1 MTFSV
6 RCDSASQWQICFI
19 AGDSL
24 TVAAKEVAE
33 VLGGDVK
40 QTESELLNKL
50 LSPSQAVNESESET
64 QAPPMNLR

>member
-1 MTFSV
+1 LL
-6 RCDSASQWQICFI
+6 AE
-19 AGDSL
+19 DSL

-50 LSPSQAVNESESET
+50 LSPSQAVNENEKET
-64 QAPPMNLR
+64 QKPSMNLRWYHPNV